1 MLKRRI
7 VFVLLVCV
15 MPLIHS
21 ACTQAAHS
29 ASWKAKGVDFNK
41 YKSYAWLAPSDSALN
56 TRRDDKLFAGSIQY
70 ESNLV
75 LKKKG
80 MVLKAEQP
88 NAVFIFD
95 TQMENHV
102 KYTQAP
108 SLSVG
113 VGYGGPGYY
122 VGGMVPVAGGQ
133 ITENPYQKGILIIY
147 MFDVQTRQLIWQGSA
162 GGTIDYSTDV
172 EAIIRKGCHDI
183 FFYLP
188 IKHKS

>member
-1 MLKRRI
+1 MFKRFH
-7 VFVLLVCV
+7 VFVLWVCFV
-15 MPLIHS
+15 PVINN

-29 ASWKAKGVDFNK
+29 ASWKAPGVDFNK
-41 YKSYAWLAPSDSALN
+41 YKSYAWLAPGDSSLN
-56 TRRDDKLFAGSIQY
+56 TRRDDKLYAGTIQY
-70 ESNLV
+70 ASNLE

-80 MVLKAEQP
+80 MVLITEQP
-88 NAVFIFD
+88 DAVFMFD
-95 TQMENHV
+95 TQLENHV

-108 SLSVG
+108 TLSVG

-133 ITENPYQKGILIIY
+133 ITADPYQKGVLIIY
-147 MFDVQTRQLIWQGSA
+147 MFDVQTRKMIWQGSA
-162 GGTIDYSTDV
+162 SGTIDYTTDV
-172 EAIIRKGCHDI
+172 GATILKGCHDI